1 MIAQLLVALLVVM
14 AVCLGRTSAL
24 FAVGSHLT
32 GVTNTAQTWNTLA
45 VSHSNKNHHPN
56 NPYRFSPSNLSSDN
70 NNNNNNDNSV
80 EREEEHKEETLLRL
94 RLLVQDGVDV
104 DQALAAVQSYTQ
116 SFPFA
121 IILPVQPMQYLPT
134 LQGGVD
140 VLFLRKKTPEKGSV
154 DGGLRIE
161 IFSNDRDE
169 IEISVTRNA
178 QGQVVSKVFSEK
190 LIVQALVK
198 AFSNDFDERI
208 PAAAPTNLVT
218 VKSVFHKWLDTNPP
232 VTRK

>member
-1 MIAQLLVALLVVM
+1 MTARLLVAMLVV

-24 FAVGSHLT
+24 FAVGSFA
-32 GVTNTAQTWNTLA
+32 GVTKTAHPTWNTL

-70 NNNNNNDNSV
+70 NNNDNSV
-80 EREEEHKEETLLRL
+80 QREEETLLRM
-94 RLLVQDGVDV
+94 RLVVQDRVDV

-154 DGGLRIE
+154 DGGLHIE
-161 IFSNDRDE
+161 IFSNRHDE
-169 IEISVTRNA
+169 IEIFVTRNA

-218 VKSVFHKWLDTNPP
+218 VKSVFHKWLDTNP